1 MTASLINRR
10 NVLKGALGG
19 AAVTVGLPF
28 LDCFLNANGTAIA
41 QTGAALPNVFGTWL
55 QYLGFNPGRWI
66 PEKIGAGFTNNIELK
81 AFDPFRERMNLI
93 SGANYFL
100 DGRPVE
106 THRTGS
112 QIATL
117 GGIPTGRESG
127 PSLDSIVADVI
138 GTRTRFRSLEVSL
151 TGDRRSYSK
160 RAGAGVNPSEPSP
173 DSLYTR
179 VFGPEFQDPNAG
191 EFKPDAKVMA
201 KQSVLSAVA
210 EQRRAIMRQLG
221 ASDRARLDEYF
232 TSVRQIE
239 NQLAMKLE
247 KPAPLPACQVPGA
260 TRQVE
265 PGEEVEQVKVNTAL
279 FGQILANAV
288 ACGQTRVFNVMMDAQ
303 GARKPG
309 STNGWHGYTHE
320 EPIDEKLGYQKEV
333 TWFILWANDVFA
345 NFVKTL
351 EAQKEGPGSVL
362 DRTLILWQTDHGY
375 ARTHT
380 MDNIPVITVGNAGG
394 RFKTG
399 MHIPFAGAPATRM
412 GLTVMQGFGVPMS
425 TWGALSNQT
434 SKPVTEILA

>member
-1 MTASLINRR
+1 MTNLTSRR
-10 NVLKGALGG
+10 NILKGTIGG

-28 LDCFLNANGTAIA
+28 LDTFLNANGTALA
-41 QTGAALPNVFGTWL
+41 ETGKALPTVFGTWF
-55 QYLGFNPGRWI
+55 QYLGFNPGRWV
-66 PEKIGAGFTNNIELK
+66 PEKIGGGFTNNIELK
-81 AFDPFRERMNLI
+81 AFDPFRQRMNLV

-106 THRTGS
+106 THRTGA

-127 PSLDSIVADVI
+127 PSVDSVIADTI
-138 GTRTRFRSLEVSL
+138 GKGTRFRSIEVSL
-151 TGDRRSYSK
+151 TGSRQSYSK
-160 RAGAGVNPSEPSP
+160 RAGAGTNPSEVSP
-173 DSLYTR
+173 ETLYKR
-179 VFGPEFQDPNAG
+179 IFGPDFQDPNAS
-191 EFKPDAKVMA
+191 EFKPDPKVMA

-210 EQRRAIMRQLG
+210 EQRHQIMKQLG

-247 KPAPLPACQVPGA
+247 KPAPLPACSAPGA
-260 TRQVE
+260 AKEIE
-265 PGEEVEQVKVNTAL
+265 PGEEVEQVSANTKVFSSL
-279 FGQILANAV
+279 LAHAA
-288 ACGQTRVFNVMMDAQ
+288 ACGQTRVFNVLMNTQ
-303 GARKPG
+303 GSRKPG
-309 STNGWHGYTHE
+309 STNQWHGYTHE

-333 TWFILWANDVFA
+333 TWFILWANQVFA
-345 NFVKTL
+345 DFVHTL
-351 EAQKEGPGSVL
+351 EQQKEGAGSVM

-380 MDNIPVITVGNAGG
+380 MDNLPVITVGNAGG

-399 MHIPFAGAPATRM
+399 LHLPFAGDPATRV
-412 GLTVMQGFGVPMS
+412 GLTVMQGFGVPMG

>member
-1 MTASLINRR
+1 MTNLHSRR
-10 NVLKGALGG
+10 NVLKGTIGG

-28 LDCFLNANGTAIA
+28 LDGFLNANGTALA
-41 QTGAALPNVFGTWL
+41 QTGAALPTVFGTWL

-66 PEKIGAGFTNNIELK
+66 PEKIGAGFTNNVELK
-81 AFDPFRERMNLI
+81 AFDPFRQRMNLV
-93 SGANYFL
+93 SGSNYFL

-127 PSLDSIVADVI
+127 PSVDSIIADVI

-160 RAGAGVNPSEPSP
+160 RAGAAVNPSEPSP
-173 DSLYTR
+173 VALYTR
-179 VFGPEFQDPNAG
+179 VFGPEFQDPNAAA
-191 EFKPDAKVMA
+191 FTPDPKVMA

-210 EQRRAIMRQLG
+210 DQRRAIMGQLG
-221 ASDRARLDEYF
+221 SSDRARLDEYF
-232 TSVRQIE
+232 TSLRQIE

-247 KPAPLPACQVPGA
+247 KPAPLPACRVPGA
-260 TRQVE
+260 VAE
-265 PGEEVEQVKVNTAL
+265 AELGEEVSQSKTNAEL
-279 FGQILANAV
+279 FSQLLANAV
-288 ACGQTRVFNVMMDAQ
+288 ACGQTRVFNVMFDAQ

-345 NFVKTL
+345 NFVQTL
-351 EAQKEGPGSVL
+351 ESQREGAGSVL

-412 GLTVMQGFGVPMS
+412 GLTVMQGFGVPTS
-425 TWGALSNQT
+425 SWGALSNQT